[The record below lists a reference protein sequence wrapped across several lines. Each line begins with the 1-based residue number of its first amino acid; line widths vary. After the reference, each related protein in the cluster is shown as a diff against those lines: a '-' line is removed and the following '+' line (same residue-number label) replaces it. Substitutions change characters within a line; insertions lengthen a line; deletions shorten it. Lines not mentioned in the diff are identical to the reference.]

1 MTALR
6 RLRLLLEMGD
16 CRMDFRRPAARI
28 LLALFGAAAVAALG
42 TTVWL
47 AFLDTRS
54 EAVTVTDPRVA
65 YVNIVRDKI
74 QVATEVAFS
83 DELRQNQESSLELRI
98 ELNPDGKLVSAAVTR
113 SSGIAALDDL
123 ALRAVRDSAPFEP
136 FPLEMRRTTNIL
148 EINSAFFFK

>member
-1 MTALR
+1 
-6 RLRLLLEMGD
+6 
-16 CRMDFRRPAARI
+16 MDVGRPAARV

-65 YVNIVRDKI
+65 YVNLVREKI
-74 QVATEVAFS
+74 QEATDAAYS
-83 DELRQNQESSLELRI
+83 KELQRGQGSSLELRI

-136 FPLEMRRTTNIL
+136 FPPEVRRTTNIF
-148 EINSAFFFK
+148 EINSTFFFK

>member
-1 MTALR
+1 VTALQ
-6 RLRLLLEMGD
+6 RLRRLLEMGD
-16 CRMDFRRPAARI
+16 RRMDFGRPAARI
-28 LLALFGAAAVAALG
+28 FLAVLGVAAVAALG
-42 TTVWL
+42 TAVWL

-54 EAVTVTDPRVA
+54 EAFTVTDPRVA
-65 YVNIVRDKI
+65 YVNLVREKI
-74 QVATEVAFS
+74 QEATDAAYS
-83 DELRQNQESSLELRI
+83 KELQRGQGSSLELRI

-148 EINSAFFFK
+148 EINSTFFFK

>member
-1 MTALR
+1 
-6 RLRLLLEMGD
+6 
-16 CRMDFRRPAARI
+16 MDFGRPAARI
-28 LLALFGAAAVAALG
+28 LLAVLGVAAVAALG
-42 TTVWL
+42 TAVWL

-136 FPLEMRRTTNIL
+136 FPPEVRRTTNIF
-148 EINSAFFFK
+148 EINSTFFFK

>member
-1 MTALR
+1 MVPR
-6 RLRLLLEMGD
+6 RLRRLLEMGD
-16 CRMDFRRPAARI
+16 RQMDFGRPAARI
-28 LLALFGAAAVAALG
+28 FLAVLGVAAVAALG
-42 TTVWL
+42 TAVWL

-74 QVATEVAFS
+74 QVATELAFS
-83 DELRQNQESSLELRI
+83 DELRQSQESSLELRI
-98 ELNPDGKLVSAAVTR
+98 ELNPDGKLVSAAVAR

-136 FPLEMRRTTNIL
+136 FPPEMRRTTNIL
-148 EINSAFFFK
+148 EINSTFFFK